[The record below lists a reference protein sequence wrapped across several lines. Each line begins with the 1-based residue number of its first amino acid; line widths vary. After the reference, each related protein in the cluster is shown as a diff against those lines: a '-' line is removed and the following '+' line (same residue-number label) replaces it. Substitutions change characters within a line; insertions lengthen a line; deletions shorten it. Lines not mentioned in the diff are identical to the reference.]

1 MELGVSTMAKK
12 YTYVQ
17 IMDRVRDMIKQFDG
31 EDLAKLHN
39 DLCMAKVKFNES
51 EDVWDE
57 MDIDADGNCQ
67 YCGKECWNGDLCD
80 EQQAGGFNKEIK

>member
-1 MELGVSTMAKK
+1 MAKK

-39 DLCMAKVKFNES
+39 DLCLLKVKFNEA
-51 EDVWDE
+51 EDVWDA
-57 MDIDADGNCQ
+57 MDIDEDGNCQ